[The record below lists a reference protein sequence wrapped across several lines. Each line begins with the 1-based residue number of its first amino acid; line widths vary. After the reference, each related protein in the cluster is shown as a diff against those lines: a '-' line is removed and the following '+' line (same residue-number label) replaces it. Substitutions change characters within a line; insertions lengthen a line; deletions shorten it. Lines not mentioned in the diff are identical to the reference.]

1 VVHVKSTYGT
11 AWKEEVQ
18 GELVLRD
25 SPWDPLAS
33 RLPMREQVSAH
44 LWWPTFLDRQI
55 TLAGELDAEAFLP
68 YADTISGSRWP
79 GENGGPKKG

>member
-1 VVHVKSTYGT
+1 M
-11 AWKEEVQ
+11 Q

-33 RLPMREQVSAH
+33 LLPMREQLGAY
-44 LWWPTFLDRQI
+44 LWWPIFLDRQI
-55 TLAGELDAEAFLP
+55 TLAGPLDAEAFLP

-79 GENGGPKKG
+79 GENGGPRRG